1 MRSAR
6 SRRSWNAGGVHSERT
21 EVTTDDVVDASPTV
35 DALMVRVAAGD
46 QQAFGE
52 LYDAVASRVY
62 GAVLRLLI
70 DRSQAEEVTQ
80 EVFLEIWQ
88 SAGVFDPNRG
98 RAIGWIMTLA
108 KRRAID
114 RIRSAQA
121 AHDRD
126 LRVGIREYRVEDDV
140 ADAAEIAVESERVA
154 VALERLPD
162 AQRQAIALAYDGG
175 LTHTEIAQLLSV
187 PIGTVKTRLRDGM
200 IRLRH
205 ELGVTA

>member
-21 EVTTDDVVDASPTV
+21 EVTTDDVDASPTV
-35 DALMVRVAAGD
+35 DALMVRVAEGD

-52 LYDAVASRVY
+52 LYDAVASRVF

-121 AHDRD
+121 AQDRD

>member
-1 MRSAR
+1 M
-6 SRRSWNAGGVHSERT
+6 HSERT

-52 LYDAVASRVY
+52 LYDAVASRVF
-62 GAVLRLLI
+62 GAVLRLVI

-121 AHDRD
+121 AQDRD

>member
-1 MRSAR
+1 M
-6 SRRSWNAGGVHSERT
+6 HSERT
-21 EVTTDDVVDASPTV
+21 EVTTDVVVDASPTV

-52 LYDAVASRVY
+52 LYDAVASRVF
-62 GAVLRLLI
+62 GAVLRLVI

-121 AHDRD
+121 AQDRD

>member
-1 MRSAR
+1 M
-6 SRRSWNAGGVHSERT
+6 VHPEPT
-21 EVTTDDVVDASPTV
+21 EVTTGAAVDPSQ
-35 DALMVRVAAGD
+35 DADGLLVRVAAGD
-46 QQAFGE
+46 QPAFGA
-52 LYDAVASRVY
+52 LYDAVASRVF
-62 GAVLRLLI
+62 GAVLRLVI

-88 SAGVFDPNRG
+88 SAYVFDPNRG

-140 ADAAEIAVESERVA
+140 ADAAEVAVESERVA

-175 LTHTEIAQLLSV
+175 LTHTEIAEVLGIPV
-187 PIGTVKTRLRDGM
+187 GTVKTRLRDGM

-205 ELGVTA
+205 ELGVTT

>member
-1 MRSAR
+1 MSRSGR
-6 SRRSWNAGGVHSERT
+6 TCCNAGGVHPEPT
-21 EVTTDDVVDASPTV
+21 EVTTGDAVDPSQFLDRLLAQ
-35 DALMVRVAAGD
+35 VAAGD
-46 QQAFGE
+46 QQAFAA
-52 LYDAVASRVY
+52 LYDAVAPRVF
-62 GAVLRLLI
+62 GTVLRLVI
-70 DRSQAEEVTQ
+70 DRSQSEEVTQ

-88 SAGVFDPNRG
+88 SAYVFDPNRG

-140 ADAAEIAVESERVA
+140 ADSAEIAVERERVA

-175 LTHTEIAQLLSV
+175 LTHTEIARLLDV
-187 PIGTVKTRLRDGM
+187 PVGTVKTRLRDGM
-200 IRLRH
+200 IRLRNQ
-205 ELGVTA
+205 LGVTA

>member
-1 MRSAR
+1 MHPESAD
-6 SRRSWNAGGVHSERT
+6 
-21 EVTTDDVVDASPTV
+21 VTRGDAVDPSQAV
-35 DALMVRVAAGD
+35 DRLMVRVASGD
-46 QQAFGE
+46 QPAFGE
-52 LYDAVASRVY
+52 LYDAVASRVF
-62 GAVLRLLI
+62 GAVLRLVI

-88 SAGVFDPNRG
+88 SAHVFDPNRG

-121 AHDRD
+121 SHDRD
-126 LRVGIREYRVEDDV
+126 LRVGIREYRVEDYV
-140 ADAAEIAVESERVA
+140 AETAEIRVEGERVA
-154 VALERLPD
+154 GAMERLSD
-162 AQRQAIALAYDGG
+162 VQRQAIALAYDGG
-175 LTHTEIAQLLSV
+175 FTHTEISELLSV
-187 PIGTVKTRLRDGM
+187 PVGTVKTRLRDGM